1 MILKKIKSEKGLTLI
16 EVIMAM
22 GLLSVVF
29 SLVFSSLFQISRLFN
44 FNSNEIIVHQ
54 ELVNKTELFL
64 SDIRNADDASCVTGG
79 LNLVLSN
86 DASKNLI
93 SYKLIKEDEGKFK
106 LVKYV
111 DGGSQ
116 TVLRNLLP
124 PPQSQFNIVNRTT
137 GKPLIQI
144 KLTIEDKGM
153 TFSKTAW
160 VFSRGYT
167 S

>member
-1 MILKKIKSEKGLTLI
+1 MFRKKIKSEKGLTLI

-22 GLLSVVF
+22 SLLSVVF

-44 FNSNEIIVHQ
+44 FNSDEIIVHQ

-64 SDIRNADDASCVTGG
+64 SDIRNSDDASCVSDG
-79 LNLVLSN
+79 LKLVLSSN
-86 DASKNLI
+86 AKKKLI
-93 SYKLIKEDEGKFK
+93 SYKLIKENKENFK

-124 PPQSQFNIVNRTT
+124 PPESQFNIVNRTT

-144 KLTIEDKGM
+144 KLTIKDKGV

-160 VFSRGYT
+160 VFSRGYA